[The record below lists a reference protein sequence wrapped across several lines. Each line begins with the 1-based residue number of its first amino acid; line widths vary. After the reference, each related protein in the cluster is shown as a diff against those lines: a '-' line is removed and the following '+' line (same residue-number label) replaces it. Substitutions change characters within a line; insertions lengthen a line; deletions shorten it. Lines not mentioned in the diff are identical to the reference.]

1 MGIVVVAECRFEW
14 NGHSSTEPNTNSLT
28 AIEFRARCRSFF
40 LRRSWVRGTHAL
52 NFDGFVGRYTSIRG
66 VTRDRGLESLGVVVA
81 LKNISLDK
89 IFKFEEESV

>member
-1 MGIVVVAECRFEW
+1 M
-14 NGHSSTEPNTNSLT
+14 
-28 AIEFRARCRSFF
+28 
-40 LRRSWVRGTHAL
+40 RGTHAL